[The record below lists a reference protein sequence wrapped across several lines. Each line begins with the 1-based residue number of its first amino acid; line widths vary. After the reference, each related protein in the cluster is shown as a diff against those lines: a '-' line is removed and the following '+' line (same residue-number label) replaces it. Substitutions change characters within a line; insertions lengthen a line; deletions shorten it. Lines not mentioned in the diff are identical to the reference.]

1 MSRDYP
7 HLHDTPFPRVD
18 TVDAYSY
25 ANNEDYAVLSEKGN
39 AKLLAVPWSADYLET
54 VGFES
59 DAERDAWFADAPGRS
74 LALTDTMC
82 RVPAETV
89 AVPVPYG
96 DAVVYNYIVIDKP
109 TPPVDYAT
117 DGGITRYC
125 YFIRS
130 MDYRATNTTLLHLEV
145 DWFQTFYNRCE
156 LANIMLERG
165 HYPLAQTTVQ
175 EYLQNPLAHNT
186 YLLTPDLTPVAAEQV
201 GESVYYDLIGP
212 DSWAIFAMTAN
223 VTMPLTNSAGEAQTP
238 GSPKTVVDGVPSYNV
253 FAIRPDGIPPL
264 LDWME
269 ATYPML
275 KTSIAGIFFVT
286 GDLVIVGDGFA
297 LGPLTCYKV
306 EGRENANIQLFD
318 QLTTEDFDYPLEYIN
333 LAKLYT
339 SPYARIEVTDGNGSV
354 LRVNIEDT
362 TGRLDVNLACSLAY
376 PLAGING
383 YITDVGSATQNVLTY
398 RQIDLKHRAYGGEWY
413 RYLLSWDIPT
423 YGVLLDSKVEIN
435 VAQQWSRDTTIV
447 GYNAAYNSAVASANT
462 AQANANNSSSNAV
475 ANTAIQTAANST
487 TVARSNQAS
496 VRVTNLGN
504 STTSAMN
511 ASDASFQRGVQ
522 EADANAVAATTLTNA
537 VGGIVGGALSGGIG
551 GLINGAIG
559 AATAG
564 VNAAIMLN
572 ATNEKVGLSVS
583 NAANKVSLQN
593 TNNSA
598 TTGANTSMTTDN
610 INTSNTASTGMTTN
624 DAATANT
631 NAANSRATAVANA
644 ERSRNAAA
652 RGVDNT
658 VRTAQLQAP
667 KPYGSFAGD
676 SKGPTSAPTLSAHII
691 KMGEGDIKTVG
702 DAFLRYGYRLNQ
714 YIIPE
719 TLNVMQRF
727 AYWQGDAQIIPV
739 QGCPADAIMAFKDM
753 FARGTTVYREPE
765 YIGSPIY
772 GNDPA

>member
-1 MSRDYP
+1 M
-7 HLHDTPFPRVD
+7 
-18 TVDAYSY
+18 
-25 ANNEDYAVLSEKGN
+25 
-39 AKLLAVPWSADYLET
+39 
-54 VGFES
+54 
-59 DAERDAWFADAPGRS
+59 
-74 LALTDTMC
+74 
-82 RVPAETV
+82 
-89 AVPVPYG
+89 
-96 DAVVYNYIVIDKP
+96 
-109 TPPVDYAT
+109 
-117 DGGITRYC
+117 
-125 YFIRS
+125 
-130 MDYRATNTTLLHLEV
+130 
-145 DWFQTFYNRCE
+145 
-156 LANIMLERG
+156 
-165 HYPLAQTTVQ
+165 
-175 EYLQNPLAHNT
+175 
-186 YLLTPDLTPVAAEQV
+186 
-201 GESVYYDLIGP
+201 
-212 DSWAIFAMTAN
+212 
-223 VTMPLTNSAGEAQTP
+223 
-238 GSPKTVVDGVPSYNV
+238 
-253 FAIRPDGIPPL
+253 
-264 LDWME
+264 
-269 ATYPML
+269 
-275 KTSIAGIFFVT
+275 
-286 GDLVIVGDGFA
+286 
-297 LGPLTCYKV
+297 
-306 EGRENANIQLFD
+306 
-318 QLTTEDFDYPLEYIN
+318 
-333 LAKLYT
+333 
-339 SPYARIEVTDGNGSV
+339 
-354 LRVNIEDT
+354 
-362 TGRLDVNLACSLAY
+362 
-376 PLAGING
+376 
-383 YITDVGSATQNVLTY
+383 
-398 RQIDLKHRAYGGEWY
+398 
-413 RYLLSWDIPT
+413 
-423 YGVLLDSKVEIN
+423 
-435 VAQQWSRDTTIV
+435 
-447 GYNAAYNSAVASANT
+447 
-462 AQANANNSSSNAV
+462 
-475 ANTAIQTAANST
+475 
-487 TVARSNQAS
+487 
-496 VRVTNLGN
+496 
-504 STTSAMN
+504 
-511 ASDASFQRGVQ
+511 
-522 EADANAVAATTLTNA
+522 
-537 VGGIVGGALSGGIG
+537 GGALSGGIG